1 MGNLLKENF
10 VRFFPPMFKRK
21 VGPYSNFLIMSLPY
35 FGITVMLASKNEL
48 ESVSSSS
55 VLWMCLC
62 RVNVSSLS
70 VWYISPVK
78 PSTSRHFFFFFGGGC
93 AGDGC
98 RAKIFN
104 CKFNFFNRY
113 KAVNIVHFFGS
124 LYLQEISHF
133 LCIFECL
140 GLKLF

>member
-1 MGNLLKENF
+1 
-10 VRFFPPMFKRK
+10 MFKRN

-62 RVNVSSLS
+62 GVNVSSLS

-78 PSTSRHFFFFFGGGC
+78 PSTSRHFFLVGGVLGMA
-93 AGDGC
+93 AGQKFLTANSTSLTDI
-98 RAKIFN
+98 KLLTLSIFW
-104 CKFNFFNRY
+104 
-113 KAVNIVHFFGS
+113 
-124 LYLQEISHF
+124 
-133 LCIFECL
+133 
-140 GLKLF
+140 

>member
-1 MGNLLKENF
+1 
-10 VRFFPPMFKRK
+10 MFKRK

-78 PSTSRHFFFFFGGGC
+78 PSTSRHFFFFLVGGVLGMA
-93 AGDGC
+93 AGQKFLTANSTSLTDI
-98 RAKIFN
+98 KLLTLSIFL
-104 CKFNFFNRY
+104 
-113 KAVNIVHFFGS
+113 VV
-124 LYLQEISHF
+124 
-133 LCIFECL
+133 CIFKKFL
-140 GLKLF
+140 ISSAFLNV